1 MTLKPISSSDLK
13 RSRSF
18 KDINMSILKNPFSKD
33 IASVTNE
40 ESIKQSIKNIVL
52 TAPGEKLFNPK
63 FGSNV
68 YNMLFEPLDPFL
80 IDSLQVEILNTIK
93 NYEKRVEVT
102 NLRCIPD
109 YDLNSVTVSLEYRI
123 VGLPITETIQ
133 FVLQRP
139 S

>member
-18 KDINMSILKNPFSKD
+18 KDISMSILKNPFSKD

-68 YNMLFEPLDPFL
+68 YNMLFEPLDPFM

>member
-18 KDINMSILKNPFSKD
+18 RDINMSILKNPFTKD
-33 IASVTNE
+33 IASVKDE

-68 YNMLFEPLDPFL
+68 YNMLFEPLDPFM

>member
-1 MTLKPISSSDLK
+1 MALKPITSSDLK
-13 RSRSF
+13 RSRAF
-18 KDINMSILKNPFSKD
+18 KDINMSILKNPFTKD

-52 TAPGEKLFNPK
+52 TSPGEKLFNAK

-68 YNMLFEPLDPFL
+68 YNLLFEPLDPFM
-80 IDSLQVEILNTIK
+80 IDSLQIEILNTIK

-109 YDLNSVTVSLEYRI
+109 YDYNSVTVSLEYRI
-123 VGLPITETIQ
+123 IGLPITETIQ

>member
-1 MTLKPISSSDLK
+1 
-13 RSRSF
+13 
-18 KDINMSILKNPFSKD
+18 MSILKNPFSKD

>member
-68 YNMLFEPLDPFL
+68 YNMLFEPLDPFM

-109 YDLNSVTVSLEYRI
+109 YDLYSVTVSLEYRI

>member
-18 KDINMSILKNPFSKD
+18 KDISMSILKNPFTKD

-68 YNMLFEPLDPFL
+68 YNMLFEPLDPFM

>member
-1 MTLKPISSSDLK
+1 MALKPITSRDLK
-13 RSRSF
+13 RSRAF
-18 KDINMSILKNPFSKD
+18 KDINMSILKNPFTKD

-68 YNMLFEPLDPFL
+68 YNMLFEPLDPFM

-109 YDLNSVTVSLEYRI
+109 YDYNSVTVSLEYRI

>member
-68 YNMLFEPLDPFL
+68 YNMLFEPLDPFM

>member
-1 MTLKPISSSDLK
+1 M
-13 RSRSF
+13 
-18 KDINMSILKNPFSKD
+18 
-33 IASVTNE
+33 
-40 ESIKQSIKNIVL
+40 
-52 TAPGEKLFNPK
+52 
-63 FGSNV
+63 
-68 YNMLFEPLDPFL
+68 

>member
-1 MTLKPISSSDLK
+1 MSTV
-13 RSRSF
+13 RRTSRSF

-68 YNMLFEPLDPFL
+68 YNMLFEPLDPFM